1 MDKEPVI
8 QQMVRVHARQTI
20 TEVMHI
26 LANLLYALA
35 ERQPRQ
41 GAADAELAQRI
52 LDNARVKLATVAWI
66 VLGKAAH

>member
-1 MDKEPVI
+1 
-8 QQMVRVHARQTI
+8 MVRVNARQTI
-20 TEVMHI
+20 TEVMLI

-35 ERQPRQ
+35 EHQPRR

-52 LDNARVKLATVAWI
+52 LGNARVKLATAAWI